1 MIYFDQMI
9 LFFYFYV
16 IFFCSYFSI
25 LIISFFYLFSF
36 FFVFR
41 RFILFFQFFRF
52 FRFFF
57 SFLIFLIIFLLLQFH
72 FQCSAFL
79 LNQNNSC
86 EITCF
91 PYLSHSYIH
100 CLEFLTRP
108 YKLSIFHTHINFKL
122 LRMNRLYCQ
131 Y

>member
-52 FRFFF
+52 FF
-57 SFLIFLIIFLLLQFH
+57 SFLIFLIIFLLHQLH

-108 YKLSIFHTHINFKL
+108 YILSIFHTHINFKL